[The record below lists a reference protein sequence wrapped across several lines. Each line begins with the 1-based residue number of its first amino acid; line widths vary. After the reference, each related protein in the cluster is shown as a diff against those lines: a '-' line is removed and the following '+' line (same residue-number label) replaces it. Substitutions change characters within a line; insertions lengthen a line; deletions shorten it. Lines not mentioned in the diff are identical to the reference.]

1 MQQLGQLKRVDSES
15 SRGLSVVTAV
25 IQDRFHRDAIPQV
38 WDELRRKV
46 ADVPALVN
54 TSFTSVR
61 MEAGLLERC
70 APLVTPPTVASG
82 MTVCIEYTIE
92 VRV

>member
-1 MQQLGQLKRVDSES
+1 M
-15 SRGLSVVTAV
+15 SVVSAV

-38 WDELRRKV
+38 WDELRRKI

-61 MEAGLLERC
+61 MEADLLERC
-70 APLVTPPTVASG
+70 APLVMPTIVSSC
-82 MTVCIEYTIE
+82 MTACVGYAT
-92 VRV
+92 